1 MRFDSEAYD
10 KLYPRNAGNETEIE
24 SAVETFTPTA
34 DEQKS
39 ADDSADSTSKEGDN
53 GAGADSTASS

>member
-34 DEQKS
+34 DEQKQ
-39 ADDSADSTSKEGDN
+39 AGDSADSASKEGDN
-53 GAGADSTASS
+53 GSDSTATSK

>member
-10 KLYPRNAGNETEIE
+10 KLFPREADNGTEIE

-34 DEQKS
+34 DEQKQ

-53 GAGADSTASS
+53 GSDSTATSK

>member
-10 KLYPRNAGNETEIE
+10 KLFPREADNGTKIE

-34 DEQKS
+34 DEQKQ
-39 ADDSADSTSKEGDN
+39 ADDPANSTSKEGDN
-53 GAGADSTASS
+53 GADGTATSE

>member
-10 KLYPRNAGNETEIE
+10 KLYPRDTGNEQKIE

-39 ADDSADSTSKEGDN
+39 AEDSTGDTSKEDEN
-53 GAGADSTASS
+53 GSDSTATSK

>member
-39 ADDSADSTSKEGDN
+39 AEDSTEGTSKEGEN
-53 GAGADSTASS
+53 GANSTATS

>member
-10 KLYPRNAGNETEIE
+10 KLFPREVDNETEIE

-34 DEQKS
+34 DEQKQ
-39 ADDSADSTSKEGDN
+39 ADDSADNTSKEVEN
-53 GAGADSTASS
+53 GPDSTATSK

>member
-34 DEQKS
+34 DEQKQ
-39 ADDSADSTSKEGDN
+39 ADDSADSTSKEGEN
-53 GAGADSTASS
+53 GSDSTATSK

>member
-10 KLYPRNAGNETEIE
+10 KLYPRDAGNETEIE

-39 ADDSADSTSKEGDN
+39 AENSTGDTSKEGEN
-53 GAGADSTASS
+53 GADSTATS

>member
-10 KLYPRNAGNETEIE
+10 KLYPRNVGNETEIE

-39 ADDSADSTSKEGDN
+39 AEDSTEGTSKEGEN
-53 GAGADSTASS
+53 GADSTATS

>member
-10 KLYPRNAGNETEIE
+10 KLFPREANNETEIE

-34 DEQKS
+34 DEQKQ
-39 ADDSADSTSKEGDN
+39 ADDSADSASKEGDN
-53 GAGADSTASS
+53 GPDSTATSK

>member
-39 ADDSADSTSKEGDN
+39 AEDSTGDTSKEGEN
-53 GAGADSTASS
+53 GTDSTATS

>member
-10 KLYPRNAGNETEIE
+10 KLYPRDAGNKTEIE

-39 ADDSADSTSKEGDN
+39 AENSTEDTSKEGEN
-53 GAGADSTASS
+53 GADSTATS